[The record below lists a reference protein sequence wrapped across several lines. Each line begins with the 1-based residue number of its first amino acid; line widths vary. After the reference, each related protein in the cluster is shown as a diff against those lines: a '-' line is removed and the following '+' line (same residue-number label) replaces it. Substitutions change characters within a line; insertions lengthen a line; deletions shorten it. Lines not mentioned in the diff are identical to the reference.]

1 MKINWNKRY
10 TTVAVYAA
18 IVLVVAVFAVF
29 FFLNY
34 GDFGSFVGL
43 VSSAIRPMIYGVV
56 MAFLCNPILKFFE
69 KNVFSFMT
77 GDDPVPLRP
86 EKPEIP
92 VVPEKPKKPEKP
104 VIQPSASY
112 EEKLFLKDT
121 YREARRLYKKQM
133 LEYKLARTDKRLAE
147 KAIKKIEKNAPKLE
161 KKIARVNRRHKLLR
175 NKTYDDGVIKTRFA
189 ARRAL
194 SLLCAGISI
203 VTFLAAFIWMVAPQ
217 VVAGIG
223 ELTSKMPLYIATVQ
237 KWFVEISQESGI
249 LSDLATKIA
258 DYVNNLISKL
268 SSIIQDMLPS
278 IIEAVKGIVISLK
291 DLLFGLFFSIYL
303 LLGKEKL
310 LAKIKKLFSALLPE
324 KPYKRLAKVSGDLA
338 KNFSSFLSAKI
349 TSSLIIG
356 ITTFFGLMILKMPYY
371 PLIAVII
378 CVTDI
383 VPMFGPWIGSIP
395 CWFIV
400 FITDPMKSFVFILFI
415 LVLQQFEGNIIEPK
429 IFGERV
435 NVSSLGVLTAITVMS
450 VFFGITGLIVAVPIF
465 AVAYGLIKEIA
476 EEKLSAKGMSTD
488 TADYYQPND
497 YIGRSLHE
505 EEYAKE
511 SHKKTLRQSL
521 STTPF
526 GKSLLSLEF
535 FSYVVNKLDRT
546 EINRQA
552 KAEAQEIVAEELLND
567 ILATTTRLEDT
578 EIEKASQIDGAAP
591 AIDAG
596 SSDDG
601 EIDEDFDLSM
611 IDINAEEDES

>member
-10 TTVAVYAA
+10 TTIAIYAA
-18 IVLVVAVFAVF
+18 IVLVVAVFAAF

-34 GDFGSFVGL
+34 GDFNSFFSS
-43 VSSAIRPMIYGVV
+43 VSSAIRPMVYGVV
-56 MAFLCNPILKFFE
+56 IAFLCNPIMKFFE
-69 KNVFSFMT
+69 KHVFSFMT

-92 VVPEKPKKPEKP
+92 SIPEKPVKPEKP
-104 VIQPSASY
+104 VITPSTSY
-112 EEKLFLKDT
+112 EEKLFLKDA
-121 YREARRLYKKQM
+121 YRESLRLYKKQM

-147 KAIKKIEKNAPKLE
+147 KAIKKIDKNAPKLE
-161 KKIARVNRRHKLLR
+161 RKIARVNRRHKLLR

-194 SLLCAGISI
+194 SLLCAGIAI
-203 VTFLAAFIWMVAPQ
+203 ITFLSAFIWMVIPQ
-217 VVAGIG
+217 VIAGVG

-237 KWFVEISQESGI
+237 RWFVEMSQESGI
-249 LSDLATKIA
+249 LSELSTKIA
-258 DYVNNLISKL
+258 DYVNSLISKL
-268 SSIIQDMLPS
+268 STIIQDMLPTL
-278 IIEAVKGIVISLK
+278 IGAIKGIVISLK

-324 KPYKRLAKVSGDLA
+324 KSYKRIAKVSGDLA
-338 KNFSSFLSAKI
+338 KNFSSFLSAKL

-356 ITTFFGLMILKMPYY
+356 ITTFFGLMALKMPYY

-400 FITDPMKSFVFILFI
+400 FITDPMKSLVFILFI
-415 LVLQQFEGNIIEPK
+415 LVLQQLEGNIIEPK
-429 IFGERV
+429 IFGEKV

-450 VFFGITGLIVAVPIF
+450 AFFGITGLIVAVPIF
-465 AVAYGLIKEIA
+465 AVVYGLIKEIA
-476 EEKLSAKGMSTD
+476 EEKLAAKGMSTD

-497 YIGRSLHE
+497 YIGRSLYE
-505 EEYAKE
+505 EDYVKE
-511 SHKKTLRQSL
+511 NHKKTIRQSL

-526 GKSLLSLEF
+526 GKSLLSIEF
-535 FSYVVNKLDRT
+535 FSSAVNKLDKT

-552 KAEAQEIVAEELLND
+552 KAEAQEIVAEELFND
-567 ILATTTRLEDT
+567 IIATTTRLEDAENEKT
-578 EIEKASQIDGAAP
+578 HRIEITTPAEAEADEADAYEDRDDIDVNVQ
-591 AIDAG
+591 
-596 SSDDG
+596 
-601 EIDEDFDLSM
+601 E
-611 IDINAEEDES
+611 